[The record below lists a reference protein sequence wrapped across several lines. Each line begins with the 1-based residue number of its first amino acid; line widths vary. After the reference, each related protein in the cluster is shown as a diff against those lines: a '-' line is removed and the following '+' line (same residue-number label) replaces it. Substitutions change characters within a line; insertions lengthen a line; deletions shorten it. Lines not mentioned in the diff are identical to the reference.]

1 MQAVILAAG
10 KGTRMEPLTLT
21 RPKVLLEVAG
31 RTMLEHNLEQLVG
44 LVSEVLIVV
53 GYKGEMIKKETG
65 DDYKGMKIRYIW
77 QKEQNGTGGAL
88 MKCQRKLKDKFVV
101 LNGDDFYSKKDIKKC
116 LKHKYC
122 VTGAKVKSPEKWGIF
137 TVRNKK
143 LTGFKEKP
151 KQSKS
156 RWANIGLY
164 VFDAGVFNYKLK
176 KSKRNEYEI
185 TDYILHLIKDGKEV
199 NFEKVSDYWLP
210 VGYPW
215 HILEANE
222 FFLRKIKRKIFGKV
236 EKGARVKGKVVIGK
250 GTIVRSGSYIE
261 GPVVV
266 GKNCK
271 IGPNCYIRP
280 STTLGDSCKVGN
292 AVEVKNC
299 VLFDE
304 VSVGHLSYAG
314 DSVIGSEVNFGA
326 GTICANLRH
335 DNKNVKTMVNKKL
348 VDTGRRKM
356 GAIIGDKVHTGI
368 NTQIY
373 PGRKLWPRVET
384 LPGEIVKKD
393 KVK

>member
-44 LVSEVLIVV
+44 LVSEVFVV
-53 GYKGEMIKKETG
+53 IGYRGKMVRQAIG
-65 DDYKGMKIRYIW
+65 DSFKGMKIKYIW
-77 QKEQNGTGGAL
+77 QKDQNGTGGAL
-88 MKCQRKLKDKFVV
+88 MLCERKLKDKFII
-101 LNGDDFYSKKDIKKC
+101 LNGDDFYSKKDIKKG

-122 VTGAKVKSPEKWGIF
+122 VMGAKVKSPEKWGIF
-137 TVRNKK
+137 TVKDKK
-143 LTGFKEKP
+143 IAGFEEKP
-151 KQSKS
+151 KKSKS
-156 RWANIGLY
+156 WWANTGFY
-164 VFDAGVFNYKLK
+164 VFDKDVFNYELK
-176 KSKRNEYEI
+176 KTKRKEYEI
-185 TDYILHLIKDGKEV
+185 TDYVKYLIKNKEV

-215 HILEANE
+215 HILEAND
-222 FFLRKIKRKIFGKV
+222 FFLRKIKKKILGKV
-236 EKGARVKGKVVIGK
+236 EKGAQVKGKALIGK
-250 GTIVRSGSYIE
+250 GTIVKSGSYIE
-261 GPVVV
+261 GPVVI
-266 GKNCK
+266 GRNCK

-280 STTLGDSCKVGN
+280 STTLGNNCKVGN

-299 VLFDE
+299 VFFDD

-314 DSVIGSEVNFGA
+314 DSVIGNEVNFGA

-348 VDTGRRKM
+348 VDTGRRKL
-356 GAIIGDKVHTGI
+356 GSIIGDGVHTGI

-373 PGRKLWPRVET
+373 PGRKLWPKVET